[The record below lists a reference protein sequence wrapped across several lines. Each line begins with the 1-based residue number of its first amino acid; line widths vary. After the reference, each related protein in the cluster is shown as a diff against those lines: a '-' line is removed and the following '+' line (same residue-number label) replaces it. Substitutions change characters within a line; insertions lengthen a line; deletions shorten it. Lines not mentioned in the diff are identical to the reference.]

1 MTVAQCGYLIKF
13 NLTLA
18 LEFYICIHLFK
29 YLRRNEFSCVTF
41 VTYIVS

>member
-18 LEFYICIHLFK
+18 LEFYIYICL
-29 YLRRNEFSCVTF
+29 N
-41 VTYIVS
+41 TYAETNLVA